1 MTSVVLPAAIRI
13 VSVSD
18 TPQPAPSS
26 SAPQPP
32 SFAEPAR
39 DRGGLSPAVWG
50 VAALI
55 VLVVVGIFFFV
66 GRKKGPAAPTTLQPP
81 DAFAANLALTN
92 LAMSESDSFSGGK
105 VTYLDGHIQNTGN
118 RTLTGATVQV
128 VFANGEAMPPA
139 IVTQPLTLVRMTQ
152 PYIDIEPVSAEPLKP
167 GDSHDFR
174 LAFESI
180 PQNWNQ
186 QMPEMRIIQTSL
198 K

>member
-1 MTSVVLPAAIRI
+1 MPFAVFLTAIRI
-13 VSVSD
+13 VSVSE
-18 TPQPAPSS
+18 TQQSAP
-26 SAPQPP
+26 APQPP

-39 DRGGLSPAVWG
+39 DRGALSPAVWG

-55 VLVVVGIFFFV
+55 VLVVVGVFFLS
-66 GRKKGPAAPTTLQPP
+66 GRNKTPAAPSTLQPP
-81 DAFAANLALTN
+81 DIYAASLALTN
-92 LAMSESDSFSGGK
+92 LAISEADSFSGGK

-128 VFANGEAMPPA
+128 VFANDEAMPPV

-198 K
+198 R

>member
-1 MTSVVLPAAIRI
+1 MPFAVFLTAIRI
-13 VSVSD
+13 VSVSE
-18 TPQPAPSS
+18 TPQSAPAS
-26 SAPQPP
+26 SAPAPP

-55 VLVVVGIFFFV
+55 VLVVVGIAFFI
-66 GRKKGPAAPTTLQPP
+66 GRSKGPATPTTLQPP
-81 DAFAANLALTN
+81 APYAASLALTN
-92 LAMSESDSFSGGK
+92 LAMSEADSFSGGK

-118 RTLTGATVQV
+118 RTLVGATVQV
-128 VFANGEAMPPA
+128 VFANDEAMPPA

-186 QMPEMRIIQTSL
+186 QMPEMRIIRTEL